1 MAFVRDSLRYHSL
14 EIWYICRKG
23 EKCLWTSKSI
33 RRQDRNNWDETDR
46 LPLPDCWWRDPSE
59 LCRAINN
66 GFKIEAWVL
75 FKEFQS
81 NDVQWFALMHWE
93 LPIWNIQK
101 YIAQN
106 SFIFYSIAR
115 FVSVEFLKFI
125 EKHGVVRHHVDEH
138 SWRGANGIMGEKQ
151 TRLTASV
158 CNEHLWA
165 AYTDAWMCFT
175 WTKQVVKWGNVLE
188 Y

>member
-1 MAFVRDSLRYHSL
+1 M
-14 EIWYICRKG
+14 ICSKG
-23 EKCLWTSKSI
+23 KQYLWTSKCI
-33 RRQDRNNWDETDR
+33 RRKIKINETER
-46 LPLPDCWWRDPSE
+46 LPLPDCWWRDLSE
-59 LCRAINN
+59 LCTMCRAINN

-101 YIAQN
+101 NIAQN
-106 SFIFYSIAR
+106 SFIIYSIAT

-125 EKHGVVRHHVDEH
+125 EKHGVVRHHIDEH
-138 SWRGANGIMGEKQ
+138 CWRGANGIMGEKQ

-165 AYTDAWMCFT
+165 AYTDAQMCFT
-175 WTKQVVKWGNVLE
+175 GTKQAVKWGNVQE